1 MHLQSSTLAIL
12 SSVLFCTFT
21 RIYALRPSQYGPGA
35 GGGPYSSSS
44 SSNLR
49 HPRANLNPP
58 RGEYYTNN
66 QEPYQG
72 SSNNEID
79 PSWINENPLPMENES
94 FEERLASWRE
104 QQQYKYEHQSTLD
117 AANPRD
123 EDGKMKLLASVS
135 RGSIAIFFFIL
146 MWRSVHHYELADQ
159 TFRGAT
165 RFFMVLPPVVLF
177 LGNMAGCVGSIMSSN
192 GTSGKKRLK
201 AILNLNKLVE
211 IVLMMY
217 NVMRLLLVP
226 SKLVMREV
234 YVGRTLSNFLFLVQC
249 QLFTKVTWN
258 AAKPSLQQNV
268 GASVSMD
275 NGDDDYDDGNDGRFY
290 QERGR
295 GPYGYNTDNNNNYYQ
310 QQQED
315 YDENV
320 PPPYYDY
327 GDDSSLPQ
335 QEQDQEEEW

>member
-1 MHLQSSTLAIL
+1 MNLQPSILVTL
-12 SSVLFCTFT
+12 SSVILLKMN
-21 RIYALRPSQYGPGA
+21 RSYALNPSQYGPG
-35 GGGPYSSSS
+35 GPSSS
-44 SSNLR
+44 SSNLYS
-49 HPRANLNPP
+49 PPPPSSRAANFNP
-58 RGEYYTNN
+58 RGDYYK
-66 QEPYQG
+66 QPY
-72 SSNNEID
+72 SDNEIPND
-79 PSWINENPLPMENES
+79 LLFDDSPPPTENES

-159 TFRGAT
+159 TFRGTT

-177 LGNMAGCVGSIMSSN
+177 LGNMAGCVGSILSN
-192 GTSGKKRLK
+192 GATGKKRLK

-258 AAKPSLQQNV
+258 AAKPSLQ
-268 GASVSMD
+268 
-275 NGDDDYDDGNDGRFY
+275 GNADRAYSGSGTSSSTEFE
-290 QERGR
+290 ERDR
-295 GPYGYNTDNNNNYYQ
+295 QPYYGYTNNSYQ
-310 QQQED
+310 HED
-315 YDENV
+315 YDTT
-320 PPPYYDY
+320 PQQYYDANTSRY
-327 GDDSSLPQ
+327 YDTLQQQGRDDNDD
-335 QEQDQEEEW
+335 EEEEW